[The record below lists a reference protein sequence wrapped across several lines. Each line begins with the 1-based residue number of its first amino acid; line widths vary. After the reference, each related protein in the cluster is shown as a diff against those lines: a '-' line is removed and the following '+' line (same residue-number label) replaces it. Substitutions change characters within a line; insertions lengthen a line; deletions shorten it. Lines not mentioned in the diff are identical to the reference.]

1 MKSNNKNL
9 VLPYLS
15 YLSSAKKSKKPTA
28 YSFKPIAFLGNM
40 THFILPNTYLS
51 YLFHLGRSVSSGKWQ
66 VSTPMPMN
74 KGFGKLGNIF
84 YKKQFKKNIATFSLL
99 FLFLS
104 MVSCSTIIPHDNAIS
119 EQQEDNAQN
128 YELQNAQ
135 LLELIDDL
143 NKNENTE

>member
-9 VLPYLS
+9 ILPYLS
-15 YLSSAKKSKKPTA
+15 YLSSAKKFKKPTA
-28 YSFKPIAFLGNM
+28 YSFKFITFLGRLKN
-40 THFILPNTYLS
+40 IKLPISYLS
-51 YLFHLGRSVSSGKWQ
+51 YLFRLGRLVSSGNKQ

-84 YKKQFKKNIATFSLL
+84 YKKQFKKNITTFSLL
-99 FLFLS
+99 FLFLFIAG
-104 MVSCSTIIPHDNAIS
+104 CSTLIPHDNAIS
-119 EQQEDNAQN
+119 EQQEDTAQN

-135 LLELIDDL
+135 LLELVDDL